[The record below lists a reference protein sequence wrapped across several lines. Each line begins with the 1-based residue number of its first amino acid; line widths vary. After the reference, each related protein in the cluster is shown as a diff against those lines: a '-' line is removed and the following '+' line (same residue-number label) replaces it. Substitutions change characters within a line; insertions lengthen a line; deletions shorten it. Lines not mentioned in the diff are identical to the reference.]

1 MNLLNNKFYLLI
13 LFIQDINHYPMEYH
27 MFDSARDEKIKSL
40 LSIVY
45 PNRKCP
51 TQSRFESFFKREI
64 SKNTLISSPIWE
76 GTVGVRAFPIRS
88 KKTKF
93 KFKLTNVSSHMLI

>member
-1 MNLLNNKFYLLI
+1 
-13 LFIQDINHYPMEYH
+13 MEYH
-27 MFDSARDEKIKSL
+27 MFDSAREEKIKSL

-45 PNRKCP
+45 PNRRCH

-64 SKNTLISSPIWE
+64 SKDSLISSPIWE
-76 GTVGVRAFPIRS
+76 GTVGEGAFPIRL

-93 KFKLTNVSSHMLI
+93 KFKLNNVSSHMLI